1 MSTLWTKKH
10 VLEKWWL
17 HELRDTKFVVPA
29 CWLVPT
35 LSSTRWSLHWL
46 FGQQELQRAWNREGP
61 AWARDD
67 QPCRYQRLHGT
78 LGEPLLHPIFR
89 YCGPH
94 NCKWMEG
101 NDTMLLWH
109 WSSWSWTKSKKGRIQ
124 REKVARLDSICMFG
138 QELPTYR
145 SLSWPVLKCTYADT
159 SSVAVCPSDFP
170 SQRVSF
176 LEHGPLSG
184 LGRKPGQWQRLP

>member
-1 MSTLWTKKH
+1 
-10 VLEKWWL
+10 
-17 HELRDTKFVVPA
+17 
-29 CWLVPT
+29 
-35 LSSTRWSLHWL
+35 
-46 FGQQELQRAWNREGP
+46 
-61 AWARDD
+61 
-67 QPCRYQRLHGT
+67 
-78 LGEPLLHPIFR
+78 
-89 YCGPH
+89 
-94 NCKWMEG
+94 
-101 NDTMLLWH
+101 MLLWH
-109 WSSWSWTKSKKGRIQ
+109 WSSWSWMKSKKGRIQ

-184 LGRKPGQWQRLP
+184 LGRKPGQWQRLPYFGSVACMQEDHRSPWARRWQEQWQWASPGPILSSQSLPANQEVPCQLDPILLSRHFCCLPMPGAQSRTSGRCPKQLRYHPSYYC